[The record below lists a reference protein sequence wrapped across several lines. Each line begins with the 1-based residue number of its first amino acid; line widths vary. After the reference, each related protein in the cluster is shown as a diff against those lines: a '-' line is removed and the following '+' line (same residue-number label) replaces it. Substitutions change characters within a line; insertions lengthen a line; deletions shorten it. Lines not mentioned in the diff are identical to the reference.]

1 MCCVCVCVCLRN
13 VLHDKNYIFCSIFL
27 LFNSKL
33 FSLSLFPPSKKCFF
47 FVSLDSIQQAKGETA
62 WRSRQ
67 RSVSPS
73 TIERDNLFFHLC
85 RKAKRGRSRR
95 VKRGKK
101 ERRRRLSNRKAIF
114 FVKSRRAE
122 EWSEREAYGDERGE
136 TLSYDDRQQFRLFQ

>member
-1 MCCVCVCVCLRN
+1 MCCVCVCVC
-13 VLHDKNYIFCSIFL
+13 VTFFTIKITFFVQFFSFL
-27 LFNSKL
+27 TQNFFL
-33 FSLSLFPPSKKCFF
+33 SLSSHRQKKYVF

-85 RKAKRGRSRR
+85 RTAKRGRSRR

-101 ERRRRLSNRKAIF
+101 ERRRRPSNRKAIF